1 MLSVVHT
8 GKLGVA
14 RPDASFRAL
23 RAWQGNWKIGPMKA
37 SLSRNEME
45 ILDRHV
51 ATLTHQLSE
60 IAGLLESRL
69 GETNELAASARNAQ
83 REFARFA
90 HRIRRQT
97 AVVSGDQ
104 PLQNKSQTA

>member
-1 MLSVVHT
+1 
-8 GKLGVA
+8 
-14 RPDASFRAL
+14 
-23 RAWQGNWKIGPMKA
+23 MKA

-51 ATLTHQLSE
+51 ATLTQQLSE
-60 IAGLLESRL
+60 IANLLESRM

-90 HRIRRQT
+90 HRIRGHTTVGR
-97 AVVSGDQ
+97 GD
-104 PLQNKSQTA
+104 PELQSKSQTA

>member
-1 MLSVVHT
+1 
-8 GKLGVA
+8 
-14 RPDASFRAL
+14 
-23 RAWQGNWKIGPMKA
+23 MKA
-37 SLSRNEME
+37 ALSRNEME

-51 ATLTHQLSE
+51 ATLTNQLSE

-69 GETNELAASARNAQ
+69 GETNELATAAKNAQ

-97 AVVSGDQ
+97 LVVCGETPHSES
-104 PLQNKSQTA
+104 KSQSA

>member
-1 MLSVVHT
+1 
-8 GKLGVA
+8 
-14 RPDASFRAL
+14 
-23 RAWQGNWKIGPMKA
+23 MKA
-37 SLSRNEME
+37 SLSCNEME

-60 IAGLLESRL
+60 IANLLESRL
-69 GETNELAASARNAQ
+69 GETNELATSARTAQ

-97 AVVSGDQ
+97 VVSRGDQ
-104 PLQNKSQTA
+104 SLQNKAQTA

>member
-1 MLSVVHT
+1 
-8 GKLGVA
+8 
-14 RPDASFRAL
+14 
-23 RAWQGNWKIGPMKA
+23 MKA

-51 ATLTHQLSE
+51 ATLTLQLSE
-60 IAGLLESRL
+60 VANLLESRL
-69 GETNELAASARNAQ
+69 GETNELATSARSAQ

-97 AVVSGDQ
+97 IVTRGDQ
-104 PLQNKSQTA
+104 PFQNKSQTA